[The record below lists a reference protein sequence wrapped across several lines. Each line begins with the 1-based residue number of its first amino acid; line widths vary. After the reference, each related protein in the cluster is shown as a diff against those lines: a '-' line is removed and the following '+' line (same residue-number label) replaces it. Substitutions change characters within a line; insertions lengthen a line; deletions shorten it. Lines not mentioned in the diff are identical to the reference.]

1 MESRT
6 SLVNNNFF
14 NLEPSEK
21 LCFNIF
27 QQDKS
32 ATIKIKNISDSDI
45 AFKVKSNAP
54 KLYFVSPSKGIVK
67 LGKTLTLKVNLR
79 AGEIEENHSF
89 MILAQQISEN
99 TDLEKIWQNQRFA
112 QKSKLKVSTSRLA
125 EEPSIKH
132 LTEETYKLEGS
143 LSEIIEELKICRI
156 KTLKHNCERDRDF
169 TYTHGI
175 LTFVSGLLFG
185 LLFPAFFN

>member
-6 SLVNNNFF
+6 SFINNNFF
-14 NLEPSEK
+14 ILDPSEK
-21 LCFNIF
+21 LYFSNF

-32 ATIKIKNISDSDI
+32 AIIKIKNISESDI
-45 AFKVKSNAP
+45 AFKLKSNAP
-54 KLYFVSPSKGIVK
+54 KLYLVSPSKGVVK
-67 LGKTLTLKVNLR
+67 LGKTQTLKVNLR
-79 AGEIEENHSF
+79 AGDIEESHSF

-99 TDLEKIWQNQRFA
+99 TDLGKIWQNQRFV
-112 QKSKLKVSTSRLA
+112 QKSKLKVSTSKLT
-125 EEPSIKH
+125 EEPSIKS
-132 LTEETYKLEGS
+132 LAEETFKLEGS